1 MPPDALAMSPDA
13 ALDTTLAGVSAP
25 RPLLLINGRWCEAVG
40 DGATDIV
47 DPATGE
53 RLASYVSPSAA
64 QLDEVLAAAATA
76 FPLWRATPAAQRG
89 AVLHT
94 AAALIRTRADHIARV
109 LTTEQGKPLAEA
121 RAEVL
126 ATADMFAWCADEA
139 LRTYG
144 RVVPART
151 SDVRHLVVKEPVGP
165 VAAFAAWNFPAR
177 NPGFKIAA
185 AVAAGCSCI
194 VKPAEETPL
203 TCLLLGRALFDAGLP
218 PGVLG
223 IVYGDPARIS
233 EHLIA
238 SPVVRKVS
246 LTGSTRVGKLL
257 AGLAAQ
263 GVKKLTLELG
273 GHAPVIVFSDADIE
287 SAVRQTVASKFRNAG
302 QQCIAPTRFYVQQ
315 DVYAQFVQRF
325 SEAAA
330 ALCVGDGREAGTTM
344 GPVVSQRR
352 RAALQQ
358 LVDDAHAHRSRIYSP
373 AAPAFAPQASF
384 LMPTVITDVPD
395 EAAVMREEPFGPL
408 AAIVPFANLD
418 EVVARANSLP
428 YGLAAYAFT
437 RSLRTANRL
446 TDSLEVGM
454 LGLNTTKVSGVE
466 LPFGGVKDS
475 GYGVEG
481 GQEALDAYL
490 VSKTVST
497 QY

>member
-1 MPPDALAMSPDA
+1 MPLDQRSDAS
-13 ALDTTLAGVSAP
+13 LDTVFNGVAVP
-25 RPLLLINGRWCEAVG
+25 RPLLLVNGRWVEAAG
-40 DGATDIV
+40 DVAADIT
-47 DPATGE
+47 DPATGQ
-53 RLASYVSPSAA
+53 RLASYVSPSSG
-64 QLDEVLAAAATA
+64 QLDEVLAAAAAA
-76 FPLWRATPAAQRG
+76 FPLWRATPASQRS

-94 AAALIRTRADHIARV
+94 AAALVRTRVDYIALV
-109 LTTEQGKPLAEA
+109 LTSEQGKPLTEA

-126 ATADMFAWCADEA
+126 ATADMFGWCADEA
-139 LRTYG
+139 LRVYG

-151 SDVRHLVVKEPVGP
+151 PDVRHQVLKEPVGP

-177 NPGFKIAA
+177 NPGFKMAA
-185 AVAAGCSCI
+185 ALAAGCSCI
-194 VKPAEETPL
+194 IKPAEETPL
-203 TCLLLGRALFDAGLP
+203 TCLLLGRALQDAGLP
-218 PGVLG
+218 SGVLG

-233 EHLIA
+233 EHLIT

-273 GHAPVIVFSDADIE
+273 GHAPVIVFADADIE
-287 SAVRQTVASKFRNAG
+287 AAVRQTVASKFRNAG

-315 DVYAQFVQRF
+315 ECYAQFVEQF
-325 SEAAA
+325 SAAAA
-330 ALCVGDGREAGTTM
+330 ALRVGDGREASTTM
-344 GPVVSQRR
+344 GPVVSARR
-352 RAALQQ
+352 LSAIQHLI
-358 LVDDAHAHRSRIYSP
+358 DDAQAHKAKVI
-373 AAPAFAPQASF
+373 APALPVFARSASF
-384 LMPTVITDVPD
+384 LAPTVLSEVPD
-395 EAAVMREEPFGPL
+395 QAAVMREEPFGPV
-408 AAIVPFANLD
+408 AAITPFAGFD
-418 EVVARANSLP
+418 DVVARANSLP

-446 TDSLEVGM
+446 SDALEVGM
-454 LGLNTTKVSGVE
+454 LGINTCKVSGVE

-481 GQEALDAYL
+481 GLEALDAYL